1 MTFLRALKFELIKN
15 LRKKRTFWAFAAV
28 TVLVGILLIAY
39 MATRF
44 DPVEEYMRHAS
55 RAQRGLANMAI
66 DTFGNGL
73 LFATL
78 FMGLLSYALMP
89 VLAVA
94 FGGEL
99 ISSEIQLG
107 TLRTAL
113 TRPVTRLGF
122 YTTKYAYAMIVTLGF
137 VLFTAVLTYGLGVLF
152 LGRGP
157 LLVPAA
163 MLGQAFARRE
173 AFPAM
178 QVLSEQTATLRF
190 FVAYLLVAMAV
201 MTMTTLSFTLSTL
214 VKHTGAAMIIAIS
227 TYFILHIL
235 AATPWLQSWRPYL
248 FVTKMSYWLPV
259 FQPDPPVGEIWG
271 NIGYFAIY
279 NAGLFIPGLL
289 VFLRRDV
296 QC

>member
-1 MTFLRALKFELIKN
+1 MFFRALKCELVKN

-28 TVLVGILLIAY
+28 TALVSVLLIGY
-39 MATRF
+39 VVSRF
-44 DPVEEYMRHAS
+44 DPVSEYLRHAS
-55 RAQRGLANMAI
+55 PPERALANMAVEA
-66 DTFGNGL
+66 FGNGM
-73 LFATL
+73 LFAVL
-78 FMGLLSYALMP
+78 FMGLLGFALMP

-122 YTTKYAYAMIVTLGF
+122 YMTKYAYAALITLGF

-163 MLGQAFARRE
+163 LLGQVRGQVRSGT
-173 AFPAM
+173 FPGLH
-178 QVLSEQTATLRF
+178 VLSEQTALARF
-190 FVAYLLVAMAV
+190 FVAYLLVAIAV

-227 TYFILHIL
+227 TYFILLIV
-235 AATPWLQSWRPYL
+235 AAVPWLESWRPYL
-248 FVTKMSYWLPV
+248 FVSKMTYWLPV
-259 FQPDPPVGEIWG
+259 FQPDRQIWG
-271 NIGYFAIY
+271 DIGYFALY
-279 NAGLFIPGLL
+279 NAALFIPGLL